1 LLDVSEL
8 ELEIVGCVKDEDELD
23 EVPRPDCP
31 LVLVPWPEPERL
43 DPVVPPAPV
52 LELPEDPPPV
62 PPVVCA
68 FMLAAA
74 ATSRAEVNANVFF
87 FIVRFLLLG
96 NVGSPPPANRHLAAP
111 CTGDRE
117 TYIREN
123 C

>member
-8 ELEIVGCVKDEDELD
+8 ELEMVGCVVDELD
-23 EVPRPDCP
+23 EVPRPGCP

-52 LELPEDPPPV
+52 LELPEVDPLPV

-68 FMLAAA
+68 FVLAAA
-74 ATSRAEVNANVFF
+74 AIRSAEVIANVFF

-96 NVGSPPPANRHLAAP
+96 NVGSPQPANRHLAAK

-117 TYIREN
+117 RYIREN